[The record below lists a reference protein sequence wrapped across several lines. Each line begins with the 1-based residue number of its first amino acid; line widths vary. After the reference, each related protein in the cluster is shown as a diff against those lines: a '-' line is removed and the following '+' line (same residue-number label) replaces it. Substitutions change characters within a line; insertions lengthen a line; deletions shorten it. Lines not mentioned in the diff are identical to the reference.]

1 MEFKG
6 FPKIARWSR
15 DIVITEK
22 IDGTNAAIVI
32 SDDGNQI
39 AAQSRNRL
47 ITPGADNFGFARW
60 VFENREELLYLGPGY
75 HFGEWWGSG
84 IQRGYGLDH
93 KRFSLF
99 PSSRRFTPSICFT
112 VPILYEGPLL
122 IPPVGNPFPIVESGI
137 VSNAVHETMNRLRD
151 EGSLAAP
158 GFMNPEG
165 IIIYHTASRA
175 LYKKTFTHDQDG
187 KGTTGE

>member
-39 AAQSRNRL
+39 AAQSRNRP
-47 ITPGADNFGFARW
+47 ITPDLDNFGFARW

-75 HFGEWWGSG
+75 HYGEWWGAG

-122 IPPVGNPFPIVESGI
+122 IASVGEYDLVA
-137 VSNAVHETMNRLRD
+137 NAVHEAMNRLRD

-165 IIIYHTASRA
+165 IIIYHTGSRA
-175 LYKKTFTHDQDG
+175 LYKKTFEHDADG
-187 KGTTGE
+187 KGTSNV

>member
-22 IDGTNAAIVI
+22 IDGTNAAIII
-32 SDDGNQI
+32 SNDGNQI

-47 ITPGADNFGFARW
+47 ITPESDNFGFARW
-60 VFENREELLYLGPGY
+60 VVENREELLYLGPGY
-75 HFGEWWGSG
+75 HYGEWWGAG

-112 VPILYEGPLL
+112 VPVLYEGPLISSL
-122 IPPVGNPFPIVESGI
+122 TG
-137 VSNAVHETMNRLRD
+137 NAVHEAMNRLRD

-158 GFMNPEG
+158 GYTNPEG
-165 IIIYHTASRA
+165 IIIFHTASRA
-175 LYKKTFTHDQDG
+175 LYKKTFEHDQDG
-187 KGTTGE
+187 KGQTV